1 MVNQANVNGE
11 VAEAFAG
18 VTSKNLRFAIC
29 KVEGAEVQLVGTG
42 ARAEGLE
49 ELRGQ
54 LGDIPCYVVYDFE
67 HTKADSSTMCK
78 TCFINYSPDSC
89 TSMQMKF
96 ALQNYKAS
104 VMSKINSQK
113 EMQINDL
120 ADLTQNEFLDAFN
133 LN

>member
-1 MVNQANVNGE
+1 MVNQANVSGE
-11 VAEAFAG
+11 VAEAFAAVKG
-18 VTSKNLRFAIC
+18 KHLRFAIC
-29 KVEGAEVQLVGTG
+29 KIEGAEVQLVGTG
-42 ARAEGLE
+42 ERTAPLE
-49 ELRGQ
+49 QLTAQ
-54 LGDIPCYVVYDFE
+54 LGDVPCYIVYDFE
-67 HTKADSSTMCK
+67 HTKADTSTICK

-89 TSMQMKF
+89 TSMQLKF

-104 VMSKINSQK
+104 VMSKINIQK